1 MQPQETLQ
9 ITKIF
14 IDEIKLSTVFNFQLS
29 TFNFRILILIERQ
42 QSPTLSQSF
51 QNGTR
56 MATSPESHVD
66 IRTVGMQC
74 EAIQSLIQ
82 HHWDMVLTAHS

>member
-1 MQPQETLQ
+1 
-9 ITKIF
+9 
-14 IDEIKLSTVFNFQLS
+14 
-29 TFNFRILILIERQ
+29 
-42 QSPTLSQSF
+42 
-51 QNGTR
+51 